1 MKPKNRLERLSAAII
16 GQPLLLIFIATFG
29 AVIYLNSAKIG
40 LALYG
45 IAKLALF
52 ALAGD
57 RVDEWI
63 FRKPRDARE
72 GVALGTMWKRKAWI
86 VSASIVAGA
95 LLP

>member
-1 MKPKNRLERLSAAII
+1 MEPKTFLARLSAAIQT
-16 GQPLLLIFIATFG
+16 QPLLLIFVATFG
-29 AVIYLNSAKIG
+29 AVAFLNSAKIG

-63 FRKPRDARE
+63 FRKPADSRE

-86 VSASIVAGA
+86 VSASIIVGG